1 MSGQGCNFAL
11 TYFYAEPEM
20 DNKRKISVMGIINLT
35 DNSYFAESRCLDSGG
50 RSDIAAVLKR
60 AEKMV
65 AEGADIL
72 DIGACSTGPGTHPVG
87 EEEEWKRLCPALAAV
102 RKEFPDVEIS
112 IDTYWP
118 SVVRKAFDAIGS
130 FIVNDVTA
138 GAGMQPETGSDAGNA
153 GSPESLLSDPD
164 GMLRTAG
171 RLGLPFV
178 AMHMRGNPSTMQSL
192 TDYNDVTTDILEYF
206 RQFGVRAEEAGIR
219 EWILDPGFGFAK
231 SIEQNYQ
238 LLKELGKFRAT
249 GRRILVGVSR
259 KSMIYRKFG
268 ISPEEALPATQ
279 VLHYKALCEGADILR
294 VHDVA
299 EVVRTIA
306 LYRELE
312 S

>member
-1 MSGQGCNFAL
+1 
-11 TYFYAEPEM
+11 M

-35 DNSYFAESRCLDSGG
+35 DNSYFAESRCLDSCG

-87 EEEEWKRLCPALAAV
+87 EEEEWKRLDPALAAV

-138 GAGMQPETGSDAGNA
+138 GAGMQPETGSDTGNA
-153 GSPESLLSDPD
+153 GFPESLLADPD

-178 AMHMRGNPSTMQSL
+178 AMHMRGNPSTMQSM

-206 RQFGVRAEEAGIR
+206 RQFGIRAEEAGIR

-249 GRRILVGVSR
+249 GHRILVGVSR

-279 VLHYKALCEGADILR
+279 ILHYKALCEGADILR

-299 EVVRTIA
+299 EAVRTTA